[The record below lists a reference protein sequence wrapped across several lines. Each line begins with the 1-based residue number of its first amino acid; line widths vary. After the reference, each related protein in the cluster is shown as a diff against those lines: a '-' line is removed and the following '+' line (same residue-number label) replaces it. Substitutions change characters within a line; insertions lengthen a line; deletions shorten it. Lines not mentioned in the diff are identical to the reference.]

1 MSTAI
6 PTYPFDPD
14 GIATTNKVH
23 EQQTI
28 QSNGAFDYFYIIP
41 KAAPFFQGESL
52 KLKLYPGGRDLIEG
66 KDYALGFHFMEAS
79 HTIGLP
85 IYGAITFYDH
95 TLQGIIDLEY
105 QTLGGTWTLDE
116 AKIME
121 IIGNEIRNPRITSW
135 ETVTELP
142 QRFPVVNHSFD
153 IDDFVGMKEVE
164 TSLEGIKE
172 AIEQSGEGGI
182 ADHISNKSNPHEVTK
197 TQVGLGLVDNYPTA
211 ALAEAQAG
219 LLNNRFM
226 TPVMTKAAIDALAIS
241 ALNTH
246 AADKNNPHEVSK
258 AQVGLGLVQNFGLA
272 SQAEAEIASSN
283 ARYMTPV
290 RTREAIM
297 AIVGNDFEAHEAN
310 TSNPHQVNKAQV
322 GLGNVP
328 NLLLATDA
336 QAQAGTVNDAFMTP
350 LLTRSTIMALVGNT
364 FNMHR
369 QDFNNP
375 HQTTKTQVGLGNV
388 PNYPIAT
395 EAQAQDATDNATF
408 MTPYLTRK
416 TIAALV
422 GEVTG
427 GHTSDYSNPHR
438 VTAAQVGAYSK
449 TESDTLLAGK
459 LGTGDKAI
467 DSLRVFGF
475 DQAGLETRIRGLD
488 MNNALKFDGRTFTQA
503 KTEILSGKAADSS
516 LLNGQTLEQI
526 QAGVNAGI
534 SDSKIQFFT
543 PEVINYTG
551 DDSGATAQP
560 SWMKIGTIKQARDMG
575 SMYDTTLL
583 FTGGRNNDQLDDDIQ
598 CTALASLS
606 CSMETGDDGVQYMK
620 AKVAELRYLA
630 PSNSPIKVGFR
641 EMGANLTSEI
651 EIWIFSNQPRGRIC
665 VTELTYKRL
674 TPETMAT
681 PTSAND
687 LIKTRPTGVVDYTEV
702 SLGKGLATSA
712 QALDGTSTDTLM
724 SPKATADVMD
734 AFYSTLSATLATIN
748 SSFS

>member
-226 TPVMTKAAIDALAIS
+226 TPAMTKAAIDALAIS
-241 ALNTH
+241 ALNAH

-364 FNMHR
+364 FNTHR

-488 MNNALKFDGRTFTQA
+488 MNNALKLEGRSFDA
-503 KTEILSGKAADSS
+503 AMKEILAGKAADSA
-516 LLNGQTLEQI
+516 LLNGKTLSEI
-526 QAGVNAGI
+526 QASFNSGI
-534 SDSKIQFFT
+534 SDSKIQFTVPQVARFGNDESA
-543 PEVINYTG
+543 P
-551 DDSGATAQP
+551 QP
-560 SWMKIGTIKQARDMG
+560 NWTKIGSIKFAFDVG
-575 SMYDTTLL
+575 IGFDTVLML
-583 FTGGRNNDQLDDDIQ
+583 SGGRNDESFNDDI
-598 CTALASLS
+598 CPTAIATISAALEDKGA
-606 CSMETGDDGVQYMK
+606 DGLLMGIK
-620 AKVAELRYLA
+620 GTELRWLVPADSSFSLA
-630 PSNSPIKVGFR
+630 YRVL
-641 EMGANLTSEI
+641 GASDKSEI
-651 EIWIFSNQPRGRIC
+651 ELWVYSGTQHERID
-665 VTELTYKRL
+665 VTELTFKRF
-674 TPETMAT
+674 TPADMTR
-681 PTSAND
+681 PTKASD
-687 LIKTRPTGVVDYTEV
+687 LITTRPTGLLDFTVVNT
-702 SLGKGLATSA
+702 GKGLATTD
-712 QALDGTSTDTLM
+712 QALAGTSTTTLM
-724 SPKATADVMD
+724 SPKATSDVMD
-734 AFYSTLSATLATIN
+734 AFFSSLTSTLTTIN

>member
-14 GIATTNKVH
+14 GNASTNLVH

-41 KAAPFFQGESL
+41 KAAPFYQSGL

-85 IYGAITFYDH
+85 IYGSITFYDH
-95 TLQGIIDLEY
+95 TLEGIIDMQY

-116 AKIME
+116 ARIME
-121 IIGNEIRNPRITSW
+121 IIENEIRNPRITSW

-142 QRFPVVNHSFD
+142 ERFPVVNHSFD

-182 ADHISNKSNPHEVTK
+182 ADHIGNKSNPHEVTK

-219 LLNNRFM
+219 ILNNRFM
-226 TPVMTKAAIDALAIS
+226 TPSMTKAAIDALAIS
-241 ALNTH
+241 ALNAH

-272 SQAEAEIASSN
+272 TQAEAEIASSN

-290 RTREAIM
+290 RVREAI
-297 AIVGNDFEAHEAN
+297 AALVGNDFDAHEAN

-336 QAQAGTVNDAFMTP
+336 QAQAGTANDAFMTP
-350 LLTRSTIMALVGNT
+350 LLTRSTIAALVGNAFT
-364 FNMHR
+364 AHR

-375 HQTTKTQVGLGNV
+375 HQTTKSQVGLGNV
-388 PNYPIAT
+388 PNFPVAT
-395 EAQAQDATDNATF
+395 EAQAQDATDNSTF

-427 GHTSDYSNPHR
+427 GHTSDYNNPHR

-449 TESDTLLAGK
+449 TEADQLLAAK
-459 LGTGDKAI
+459 LGIGDKAI
-467 DSLRVFGF
+467 DALRVFGF

-488 MNNALKFDGRTFTQA
+488 MNNALKFDGRTFANA
-503 KTEILSGKAADSS
+503 KAEILAGKAADSA
-516 LLNGQTLEQI
+516 LLGGQTLEQI
-526 QAGVNAGI
+526 QASVNSGI

-543 PEVINYTG
+543 PEVPNYTG
-551 DDSGATAQP
+551 DDSGAIAQP
-560 SWMKIGTIKQARDMG
+560 SWMKIGTIKQARDVG
-575 SMYDTTLL
+575 SMFDVTLL
-583 FTGGRNNDQLDDDIQ
+583 LTGGRNNDQLDDDIQ

-606 CSMETGDDGVQYMK
+606 CSMETSNDGVQYMK

-630 PSNSPIKVGFR
+630 PSNSPIQVSYR

-651 EIWIFSNQPRGRIC
+651 EIWIFTNQPRGRIC
-665 VTELTYKRL
+665 VTELTYKRV
-674 TPETMAT
+674 TPEAMTA
-681 PTSAND
+681 PASASD
-687 LIKTRPTGVVDYTEV
+687 LIKTRPTGAVDYTAV
-702 SLGKGLATSA
+702 SLGKGLATTD
-712 QALDGTSTDTLM
+712 QALAGTSTDTLM
-724 SPKATADVMD
+724 SPKATSDVLD
-734 AFYSTLSATLATIN
+734 AFYTSLTQTLTTIN